1 MINKQN
7 MWFLTLFSLVLV
19 LSVYYV
25 TMPNELL
32 VTAPNSDSGVVE
44 TNKEDDNTAKV
55 TIKESSYIETM
66 KVEDDVEVA
75 ETIKELEQTLT
86 NMDIS
91 INDKNKAYEELQN
104 INKNSAKEET
114 LESLIKDKYGYETF
128 VKIQGTQIKVVVGNN
143 EGNTSTANE
152 IMRLVQEQF
161 DSKRYISVQFSN

>member
-1 MINKQN
+1 MINKKN
-7 MWFLTLFSLVLV
+7 LWFLTLFSLILV
-19 LSVYYV
+19 LSIYYI

-32 VTAPNSDSGVVE
+32 VTSPNGDNEVVE
-44 TNKEDDNTAKV
+44 TNKEEDNSAKV
-55 TIKESSYIETM
+55 TIKESNYIETM

-91 INDKNKAYEELQN
+91 TSDKNKAYEELQN
-104 INKNSAKEET
+104 LNQNSAKEET

-128 VKIQGTQIKVVVGNN
+128 VKIQGNQIKVVIGSN